1 MRLLLRISLR
11 PKQRKRIKL
20 LWMGRRVSLGEV
32 FLPFALGLQVVI
44 GDVEGDGSAWW
55 GRMVG

>member
-20 LWMGRRVSLGEV
+20 LWMGRRLSLGEV
-32 FLPFALGLQVVI
+32 FLPFVLGLQVVV
-44 GDVEGDGSAWW
+44 GDVEGDGSAWRR
-55 GRMVG
+55 RMID

>member
-20 LWMGRRVSLGEV
+20 LWMGRRFLLGEV

-44 GDVEGDGSAWW
+44 GDVEGDGSAWR
-55 GRMVG
+55 GRMIG